1 MKKKL
6 LLFAMLLSSI
16 CSFAIDSVTF
26 SDVTIMPGA
35 TGEVEVSYTS
45 SDEEYIYSAFQIEI
59 KLPDGVNVVEANLG
73 EDVYENSPQM
83 RVIYNNVSNNG
94 ERSCTFVGFSPST
107 LTGGLPT
114 GEHQLFTFTLAADE
128 EVALGEYAL
137 DVPCVEFTKV
147 PVNATGT
154 GNINALFLP
163 ATTLNLTID
172 FIVKNEE
179 DLHFFFEWL
188 GNRQGDNLRQQLNLH
203 GVNIPLT
210 YPAEIPEDADLTIT
224 NGSFSAGEGWNGAT
238 VFTVPSTSN
247 FALDNINM
255 DFSNQALPTS
265 LTLFDVAGTLYLN
278 EGTNIKGG
286 GTTAIN
292 PSSGT
297 VTLNGA
303 RLNGVELIAGEE
315 MNLFSSAPLA
325 NNITVRVPEDQLHE
339 GFRIMGPEDNYE
351 LALTDAF
358 SVVVA
363 NDPKAWCVE
372 VDDEGYLS
380 LFPSF
385 MLGDVNVD
393 GEVNITDIILVVSYV
408 LGDDVKM
415 RIAAANVVRD
425 KIISIADIA
434 AIVSIVLD

>member
-6 LLFAMLLSSI
+6 LPLVMLLSSI

-26 SDVTIMPGA
+26 SEVTIMPGA

-45 SDEEYIYSAFQIEI
+45 SDEDHIFSAFQIEV
-59 KLPDGVNVVEANLG
+59 KLPDGINVVEAHLG
-73 EDVYENSPQM
+73 DDVYENSPQM

-114 GEHQLFTFTLAADE
+114 GEHELFTFTLAADE
-128 EVALGEYAL
+128 DVSLGEYSL

-147 PVNATGT
+147 PINSTGT

-179 DLHFFFEWL
+179 DLHYFFEWL

-210 YPAEIPEDADLTIT
+210 YPAEIPEDADLTII
-224 NGSFSAGEGWNGAT
+224 NGTFSAGEGWNGAN
-238 VFTVPSTSN
+238 VFIVPSTSN
-247 FALDNINM
+247 FSLNDITV
-255 DFSNQALPTS
+255 DFSNPTLPSS
-265 LTLFDVAGTLYLN
+265 LVLFDVSGTLYLN
-278 EGTNIKGG
+278 QGTNINGG
-286 GTTAIN
+286 GTNAIT

-303 RLNGVELIAGEE
+303 HLNGVELMVGEE
-315 MNLFSSAPLA
+315 VNLFSAAPLA
-325 NNITVRVPEDQLHE
+325 SDITVRVPEDGLHE
-339 GFRIMGPEDNYE
+339 GFRIMGPEDNYPFT
-351 LALTDAF
+351 LTDAF

-372 VDDEGYLS
+372 VDNEGYLS
-380 LFPSF
+380 LFPAF
-385 MLGDVNVD
+385 LLGDVNVD
-393 GEVNITDIILVVSYV
+393 REVNITDIMLVVNYV
-408 LGDDVKM
+408 LGGKTKM

-425 KIISIADIA
+425 KIISIADIV
-434 AIVSIVLD
+434 AIVSIVLN